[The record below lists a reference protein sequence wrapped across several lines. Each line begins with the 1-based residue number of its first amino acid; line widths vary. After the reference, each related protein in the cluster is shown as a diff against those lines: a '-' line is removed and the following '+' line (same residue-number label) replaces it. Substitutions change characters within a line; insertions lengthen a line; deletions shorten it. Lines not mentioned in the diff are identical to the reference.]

1 MRVLELEADN
11 REGSAGKGARSMSTI
26 ALEVEIPI

>member
-11 REGSAGKGARSMSTI
+11 REEAPGKGARSMSTI
-26 ALEVEIPI
+26 AHEVEIPI